1 MTPKK
6 RGPGWD
12 WLEPDGAVL
21 YRYINKKPSP
31 TGPDGT
37 PWDLPKLASG
47 GGGGSRNYK
56 ISSCIFY
63 MFTSQLS
70 HMTPKMTPI

>member
-12 WLEPDGAVL
+12 WLEPDGTVL

-47 GGGGSRNYK
+47 GGGDHQS
-56 ISSCIFY
+56 
-63 MFTSQLS
+63 
-70 HMTPKMTPI
+70 